1 MSKQEDYIPK
11 KSDSD
16 DYEVHGIFPIPIY
29 TRENYLEEKDLQLL
43 STLKDLPRSPH
54 VDDTD
59 LYGDRSENS
68 YVLNL
73 PALLPLKL
81 KIQQH
86 VTEYAN
92 CVMALAGDYVIT
104 QSWLSIKKPGQR
116 HIMHSHGNSI
126 ISGTF
131 YFDNTESAEGLTF
144 IRTEVSNSWQMMPLR
159 NPHVNNQFSFT
170 EITVDVENNM
180 MILFPSYLAH
190 KVSGN
195 DTKNERYCLAF
206 NCVPRF
212 GLGFEKDLTEM
223 EYRRIDRDYDV

>member
-1 MSKQEDYIPK
+1 M
-11 KSDSD
+11 
-16 DYEVHGIFPIPIY
+16 
-29 TRENYLEEKDLQLL
+29 
-43 STLKDLPRSPH
+43 
-54 VDDTD
+54 
-59 LYGDRSENS
+59 
-68 YVLNL
+68 

-223 EYRRIDRDYDV
+223 EYKRIDRDHDV